1 MYWKVN
7 GKIGKLEPR
16 SEVCMFEGY
25 PKGMRGSLSCS
36 RQDNKVILLTNVMF
50 WKQLYEKLKI
60 WKQGNYGRVID
71 FSD

>member
-1 MYWKVN
+1 MK

-50 WKQLYEKLKI
+50 
-60 WKQGNYGRVID
+60 
-71 FSD
+71 